1 MARFEMFDDAA
12 LINSLDEVWRSPR
25 QIRIRLGTRGIRLG
39 TRDLNYTR
47 VALAL
52 DRLADMDQIE
62 RRTQKIDVPKRA
74 GGNLSIKH
82 YRRRPLPAG
91 N

>member
-1 MARFEMFDDAA
+1 MALSEMFDDAA

-25 QIRIRLGTRGIRLG
+25 QIRIRLGTR
-39 TRDLNYTR
+39 DLDYAR

-62 RRTQKIDVPKRA
+62 RRIQKIEVPKRA

-91 N
+91 QLAVD

>member
-1 MARFEMFDDAA
+1 MFDDAA

-25 QIRIRLGTRGIRLG
+25 QIRIRLGTR
-39 TRDLNYTR
+39 DLDYAR

-74 GGNLSIKH
+74 GILSVISC
-82 YRRRPLPAG
+82 RS
-91 N
+91 